1 MRLCRS
7 RAWQVVLQSHVAAV
21 LHGEK
26 LLEGPELAQAL
37 SDLLHRMAERTR
49 WSIRFL
55 AAELTK
61 PTPLG
66 ADSVDES
73 HPTREPH

>member
-7 RAWQVVLQSHVAAV
+7 RAWQVVLQSRAAAV
-21 LHGEK
+21 LLGEK
-26 LLEGPELAQAL
+26 LMEGPELAQAL
-37 SDLLHRMAERTR
+37 SDLLDGMAERTR
-49 WSIRFL
+49 RPIRFL